1 MKLILCILGITFL
14 LYAISLPNA
23 FVWDDEEQ
31 IVNNQ
36 VIHDIRSIPQFFTSS
51 TFYAGG
57 AGLSG
62 GFYRPLVSLSYTLNY
77 QIWGL
82 HAWGFRL
89 VQIGFHLLN
98 TLLVFFLISK
108 LLSLARFP
116 WAKTAALFS
125 SLLFAVHP
133 ANVEAVAYIASFGD
147 VLYTSIL
154 LFALLLLPGSL
165 WGSIALGFLGLFAKE
180 TAIVFFPLGF
190 LLLLLFFKASRKR
203 LLLYVGGSAAAVLSY
218 FFIRLVLF
226 GVSFNQQHI
235 APIAKA
241 TFAERLLTIPHEILT
256 YVQLLLFP
264 LFLSIYRH
272 FVVVSFSDIRFWGS
286 LGFLLILGIAL
297 FLFLRPQKK
306 EYQKFFLFS
315 LAWFFLGIGPVLN
328 IIPLDMTVSE
338 RWLYLPGIG
347 AILFL
352 VLVLMEFSQNGVW
365 QKRIAYGVLV
375 LLAAFFSYRTVL
387 RIQDWKDG
395 LTLYGHDIQY
405 AKGNAN
411 LENNYGVELF
421 RKGEI
426 QAAKLH
432 FQSSVKAEDQWAI
445 SHNNLG
451 AVLEREGKLEE
462 AEQEYRRATQISDY
476 YLAHENL
483 GSVLVRTEKFPEAK
497 QFLESAIQKFPFN
510 PKMNILLASLY
521 FKEGNKELSLEALG
535 RALMGDPSNVELRAF
550 YERMRRGEEVQFE

>member
-1 MKLILCILGITFL
+1 MKPILCILGITFL
-14 LYAISLPNA
+14 LYAVSLPNA
-23 FVWDDEEQ
+23 FVWDDEGQ
-31 IVNNQ
+31 IVDNQ
-36 VIHDIRSIPQFFTSS
+36 IIYDLRNVPEFFGSS

-62 GFYRPLVSLSYTLNY
+62 GFYRPLVSLSYSLNY

-98 TLLVFFLISK
+98 TFLVFFLLFK
-108 LLSLARFP
+108 LLSFTKVS
-116 WAKTAALFS
+116 WAKTAALFA

-154 LFALLLLPGSL
+154 LLALLVLPISL

-190 LLLLLFFKASRKR
+190 LLLIFLKASRKR
-203 LLLYVGGSAAAVLSY
+203 LLLYVGGSAAAILSY
-218 FFIRLVLF
+218 FFIRLVLS
-226 GVSFNQQHI
+226 GISFTQQHI

-241 TFAERLLTIPHEILT
+241 ALFERLLTIPHEIFT
-256 YVQLLLFP
+256 YLQLLVFP
-264 LFLSIYRH
+264 LYLSIYRH
-272 FVVVSFSDIRFWGS
+272 FVVASFLDIRFWGS
-286 LGFLLILGIAL
+286 LLFLLALGVL
-297 FLFLRPQKK
+297 SFLFLRPQKK
-306 EYQKFFLFS
+306 EHQKLFLFS
-315 LAWFFLGIGPVLN
+315 LAWFFFSIGPVLN

-338 RWLYLPGIG
+338 RWLYFPGIG
-347 AILFL
+347 GMLFL
-352 VLVLMEFSQNGVW
+352 VLALMELAQKGLW
-365 QKRIAYGVLV
+365 QKRVAYGVLIFF
-375 LLAAFFSYRTVL
+375 AIFFSCRTLL

-395 LTLYGHDIQY
+395 FTLYGHDIQY

-421 RKGEI
+421 RKGMI
-426 QAAKLH
+426 QEAGVH
-432 FQSSVKAEDQWAI
+432 FQNSIAAEDQWAI

-451 AVLEREGKLEE
+451 AVLEQEGKLND

-476 YLAHENL
+476 YLAYENL
-483 GSVLVRTEKFPEAK
+483 GSLLVRTEKFPEAK
-497 QFLESAIQKFPFN
+497 QFLESAIQKFPLN

-521 FKEGNKELSLEALG
+521 FKEGDRDLSLEALG
-535 RALMGDPSNVELRAF
+535 RALMGNPSNPELRAF
-550 YERMRRGEEVQFE
+550 YERMKRGEEVRFE